1 MRVTRGQGFDPRLGL
16 LDYSGYERAAA
27 TRAQGMQQLSQSIG
41 EAIKGY
47 REEREN
53 EKFRDQFAQDL
64 ATKIGRKT
72 PEGGIDENAA
82 KELAYYNIDTVA
94 LEGLSPAEQF
104 EAISAGLQGRDR
116 EELQKAKDV
125 YALQDLEQRNLR
137 SRIEDEQEFKQKQ
150 FESAQEL
157 QQKLANQE
165 IKHRN
170 ELAEKDQEFRLK
182 LVNMANDFEQTK
194 AIDQHERDLAI
205 LTQEHENKM
214 AQIQLEE
221 TALATLTLDTK
232 DGKKEVSL
240 EEPVDPEVTDEKT
253 ELIENNQNFSFL
265 DQEMQDKVAEIKA
278 KPEPTQSDIAVLE
291 TIEKELRV
299 IPRRSGTG
307 AAGVIADLPSN
318 MLGLIGDIPAE
329 IMNLRRD
336 RKFRTQFTPEGEIPV
351 VGGSDFFRQMPRYTV
366 QPAKSLYNYLGFK

>member
-1 MRVTRGQGFDPRLGL
+1 MRVQRKQGFNPALGL

-27 TRAQGMQQLSQSIG
+27 IEAQGMQQLGQNIG

-47 REEREN
+47 REEKEN

-64 ATKIGRKT
+64 ASKIGRKT

-94 LEGLSPAEQF
+94 LDGLSPAEQF

-116 EELQKAKDV
+116 EELKKAKDV
-125 YALQDLEQRNLR
+125 YSLQDLEQRNTM
-137 SRIEDEQEFKQKQ
+137 SRIKDEQEFRQKQ
-150 FESAQEL
+150 LESTQEL
-157 QQKLANQE
+157 QRKLANQE
-165 IKHRN
+165 IKNQN
-170 ELAEKDQEFRLK
+170 ELAKRDQDFRLK
-182 LVNMANDFEQTK
+182 IVNMANDSEQTK
-194 AIDQHERDLAI
+194 AIDKHERDLAI
-205 LTQEHENKM
+205 LAQDHENKM
-214 AQIQLEE
+214 AQIELEE
-221 TALATLTLDTK
+221 TALATLTLNTK
-232 DGKKEVSL
+232 DGKKEVSP
-240 EEPVDPEVTDEKT
+240 EDPVAPEVTDEKT

-307 AAGVIADLPSN
+307 AAGVMADLPSN
-318 MLGLIGDIPAE
+318 LLGLVGDIPAE

-336 RKFRTQFTPEGEIPV
+336 RKFRTQFTPEGEVPV
-351 VGGSDFFRQMPRYTV
+351 VGGSDFFRQMPKYTV